1 MSSKRKKRVRRQ
13 ALLTNRV
20 KNKLALLFAIIVL
33 ALIGVNVRL
42 AYINKT
48 NGDKYTKRVLAQQDT
63 NSTLLPFRRGD
74 ILDRNGTILATS
86 EKVYNLIIDARLI
99 MSDAENYLEPTVQA
113 LVQSFGFDA
122 AELRTLIEERNTSAY
137 VRYGPGRQLTYDQKT
152 AFEELEDQLNDTY
165 RTSDSLAESKKR
177 VKGIWLEDEY
187 KRIYP

>member
-63 NSTLLPFRRGD
+63 NSILLPFRRGD

-86 EKVYNLIIDARLI
+86 EKVYNLVLDAK
-99 MSDAENYLEPTVQA
+99 V
-113 LVQSFGFDA
+113 
-122 AELRTLIEERNTSAY
+122 
-137 VRYGPGRQLTYDQKT
+137 
-152 AFEELEDQLNDTY
+152 
-165 RTSDSLAESKKR
+165 LAESA
-177 VKGIWLEDEY
+177 EQ
-187 KRIYP
+187 YPDRDYVGTTLQASGDFKNVLL